1 MSNPE
6 SLKPS
11 RDDYTE
17 IYETTVKN
25 MKTLGTYKPE
35 FVPLISRYAETRLQF
50 NLIME
55 QWYES
60 GCTVAEPYTN
70 KAGAVNYR
78 KTALYQ
84 AIETLRRELLD
95 VENVLGLTPI
105 GIHRV
110 NNKALA
116 EKKSASVME
125 KFFSGG
131 TE

>member
-17 IYETTVKN
+17 IYETTVAS

>member
-25 MKTLGTYKPE
+25 MKALGTYKPE

-84 AIETLRRELLD
+84 AIETLRRELLV

>member
-25 MKTLGTYKPE
+25 MKALGTYKPE

-116 EKKSASVME
+116 EKKSTSVME

>member
-25 MKTLGTYKPE
+25 MKALGTYKPE

-116 EKKSASVME
+116 EKKSTSVME
-125 KFFSGG
+125 KFFAGG

>member
-11 RDDYTE
+11 RDGYTE
-17 IYETTVKN
+17 IYETTVEN

-35 FVPLISRYAETRLQF
+35 FVPLVSRYAETRLQF

-55 QWYES
+55 QWYKS

-125 KFFSGG
+125 KFFAGG

>member
-17 IYETTVKN
+17 IYETTVEN
-25 MKTLGTYKPE
+25 MKALGTYKPE

-116 EKKSASVME
+116 EKKGASVME
-125 KFFSGG
+125 KFFAGG

>member
-25 MKTLGTYKPE
+25 MKALGTYKPE

>member
-17 IYETTVKN
+17 IYETTVEN
-25 MKTLGTYKPE
+25 MKSLGTYKPE

-55 QWYES
+55 RWYES

-84 AIETLRRELLD
+84 AIETLRRELLV

-125 KFFSGG
+125 KFFAGG